1 MTFPE
6 KKYEEISSFA
16 DDYFDRITKASNL
29 VDRDKLVQA
38 ANVLE
43 RTYKENQTLY
53 VCGNGGSAA
62 TAGTFVCDHTKLV
75 QTDTSLTAR
84 VVSLSGN
91 MSMLTAIANDLS
103 YDDVFL
109 FQLKTLANSG
119 DVLLAISASGNS
131 ANPYFLV
138 NVTFLTSIMFL
149 SHKKSNLV
157 SFGNLNSGLIT
168 FIDLNSFMSLFFNPF
183 STILFAR
190 CVFTPII
197 TLFTSIISKVNFNFL

>member
-119 DVLLAISASGNS
+119 DVLLAISASGKSENI
-131 ANPYFLV
+131 V
-138 NVTFLTSIMFL
+138 NAATWARKNQMKVIAFTGFEGGRMASLATVHLHVEADNYGIIEDVHQSLMHMLAQYIRLKHMPEE
-149 SHKKSNLV
+149 
-157 SFGNLNSGLIT
+157 LISDRK
-168 FIDLNSFMSLFFNPF
+168 F
-183 STILFAR
+183 
-190 CVFTPII
+190 
-197 TLFTSIISKVNFNFL
+197 

>member
-6 KKYEEISSFA
+6 KKYEEIGTFA
-16 DDYFDRITKASNL
+16 DDYFDRITKASNS

-91 MSMLTAIANDLS
+91 MAMLTAIANDLS

-119 DVLLAISASGNS
+119 DVLLAISASGDSENI
-131 ANPYFLV
+131 V
-138 NVTFLTSIMFL
+138 NAATWARKNQMKVIAFTGFEGGRMASLATVHLHVEADNYGIIEDVHQSLMHMLAQYIRLKHMPEE
-149 SHKKSNLV
+149 
-157 SFGNLNSGLIT
+157 LISDRK
-168 FIDLNSFMSLFFNPF
+168 F
-183 STILFAR
+183 
-190 CVFTPII
+190 
-197 TLFTSIISKVNFNFL
+197 

>member
-131 ANPYFLV
+131 ENIV
-138 NVTFLTSIMFL
+138 NAATWARKNQMKVIAFTGFEGGRMASLATVHLHVEADNYGIIEDVHQSLMHMLAQYIRLKHMPEE
-149 SHKKSNLV
+149 
-157 SFGNLNSGLIT
+157 LISDRK
-168 FIDLNSFMSLFFNPF
+168 F
-183 STILFAR
+183 
-190 CVFTPII
+190 
-197 TLFTSIISKVNFNFL
+197 